1 MPQSFIDI
9 FYQLFLLAV
18 VTIISK
24 IAKDYWESLS
34 TPDKKPLKSLSDLR
48 KARSQFNFS
57 LLLLI
62 ASIIAF
68 ANAETQFFQ
77 GASVMAIVFAI
88 ILLWGAFDAV
98 YLPFEKIVNNRTKDV
113 PKEGFKDNT

>member
-34 TPDKKPLKSLSDLR
+34 TPDKKSLESLPDLK

-62 ASIIAF
+62 ASILAF

-77 GASVMAIVFAI
+77 AASVVTLAFAI

-98 YLPFEKIVNNRTKDV
+98 YFPLEKIVNKRTKDI
-113 PKEGFKDNT
+113 PDDDLKDKT